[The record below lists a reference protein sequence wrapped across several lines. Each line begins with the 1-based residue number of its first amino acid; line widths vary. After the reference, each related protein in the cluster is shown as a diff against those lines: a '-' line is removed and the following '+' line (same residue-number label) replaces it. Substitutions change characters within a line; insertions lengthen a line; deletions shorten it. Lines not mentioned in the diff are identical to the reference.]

1 MTAPGSP
8 SLPAF
13 LCARRIFGKVDPT
26 KSYDLSY
33 DLSPL
38 SYDHRYDTF
47 SMGRFASP
55 DFAIQFGYRA
65 VGYRTS
71 FCGIIDLDPVFTYR
85 GTFADT
91 EDSFSVQAQAIQNM
105 RSGSTNG
112 CQKSAP
118 FQHYHL

>member
-1 MTAPGSP
+1 MTAPDLRPYRRSFV
-8 SLPAF
+8 PAGF
-13 LCARRIFGKVDPT
+13 FGKVDPT

-65 VGYRTS
+65 VG
-71 FCGIIDLDPVFTYR
+71 
-85 GTFADT
+85 
-91 EDSFSVQAQAIQNM
+91 
-105 RSGSTNG
+105 
-112 CQKSAP
+112 
-118 FQHYHL
+118 